1 MGGSDILERVES
13 DCFLAS
19 RLHTDAFPFKSF
31 SSLWGFDRKGPK
43 SGERGGGVLISL
55 HPLPPPPPPPTQRVH
70 ILLIHRSMGVS
81 PYLFLWIFSF
91 Q

>member
-19 RLHTDAFPFKSF
+19 RFKSF

-43 SGERGGGVLISL
+43 SGERGWGWG
-55 HPLPPPPPPPTQRVH
+55 
-70 ILLIHRSMGVS
+70 
-81 PYLFLWIFSF
+81 F
-91 Q
+91 